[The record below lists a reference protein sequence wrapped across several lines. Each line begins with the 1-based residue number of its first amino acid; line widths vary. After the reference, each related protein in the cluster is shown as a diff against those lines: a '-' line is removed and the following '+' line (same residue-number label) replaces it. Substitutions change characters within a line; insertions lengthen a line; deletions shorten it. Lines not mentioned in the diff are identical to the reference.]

1 MPGLQSFCVGTAI
14 GLAAIFL
21 IQVGMII
28 MVIMVIMVI
37 MNIMVMTVIVIIMV
51 IR

>member
-28 MVIMVIMVI
+28 MVIMVIM
-37 MNIMVMTVIVIIMV
+37 NIMVMTVIVIIMV